1 MTGVVVR
8 LSELELA
15 VLDGL
20 ISGLVS
26 KEIAV
31 RTGRSKATIDA
42 YVRILC
48 AKFEAKSRA
57 QLAALAVSRGT
68 VKLEIE

>member
-1 MTGVVVR
+1 MR

-20 ISGLVS
+20 VAGLVS

-42 YVRILC
+42 YVRLLC
-48 AKFEAKSRA
+48 AKFEARSRA

-68 VKLEIE
+68 VKMEAE

>member
-1 MTGVVVR
+1 MR

-20 ISGLVS
+20 VSGLVS

-42 YVRILC
+42 YVRLLC
-48 AKFEAKSRA
+48 AKFEARSRA